1 MSERLWKVTLWFKS
15 QPSTP
20 FSFDSIPE
28 SFMEEI
34 ERQWQN
40 KERCVFKGPDA
51 GVLIDWADVYKV
63 NMKFVYVA

>member
-15 QPSTP
+15 QAAPYA
-20 FSFDSIPE
+20 FDSLPE
-28 SFMEEI
+28 LCLEEI

-63 NMKFVYVA
+63 DMKFVCVA